1 MIFPYLYILLSTF
14 FYFVSNYNSTKMAHK
29 IFLIIPRQKF
39 YSNFLLEEYKLDKN

>member
-1 MIFPYLYILLSTF
+1 MSVFIYIVINI